1 MCERWASCARAND
14 LCNLWK
20 NMLLKNRAFFSDE
33 LNVIGHSRIAYFSTP
48 TQIWYQ
54 IILKRNIYRTTTQG
68 AYFLLLWMRERKDHL
83 KFNSTLKKNFLG
95 TILRFLNYGV
105 SGANGVCFWLLY
117 TGIDFFTNLIF
128 LSTCMLRSFCYS
140 ILRLNERWDAD
151 FQHIKACVELG

>member
-1 MCERWASCARAND
+1 MEKYAVEKRGIFLWWIK
-14 LCNLWK
+14 CNWSFK
-20 NMLLKNRAFFSDE
+20 NGVFFNTHTNLIS
-33 LNVIGHSRIAYFSTP
+33 NHIKKKY
-48 TQIWYQ
+48 
-54 IILKRNIYRTTTQG
+54 IYWTTTQG
-68 AYFLLLWMRERKDHL
+68 AYFFLLWMRERKDHL

-140 ILRLNERWDAD
+140 ILRLNERWNAD